1 MFFGT
6 FWQVYNRHT
15 HTSSLFHPFLLKITL
30 RFSLYNNAGGAG
42 NPKKKHIG
50 LTKKNFDFQEAE
62 FQLRRS
68 NPLAFSAKQQLCPF
82 CFIIVTCLTGSNSR
96 PCSISKKI
104 VDMQLHK
111 SWSVLILLLLLTPT
125 YFSLHFISSPHVQ
138 FLFF

>member
-1 MFFGT
+1 MLGVLAT
-6 FWQVYNRHT
+6 R
-15 HTSSLFHPFLLKITL
+15 
-30 RFSLYNNAGGAG
+30 
-42 NPKKKHIG
+42 KKKHIG

-82 CFIIVTCLTGSNSR
+82 CFIIVTCLTGGNSR

-138 FLFF
+138 FLFFLVFHFNCTNGLFNSRDLTRRQKI